1 MRKNPD
7 ARKIRTSGFLC
18 VSRARSARRSFRAPA
33 HMEFLPRSAPSAA
46 FWGSGFWARTRW
58 QEAFFRCS
66 HRVHRRPQRAT
77 GTSSRRTPCR
87 PKFPPEGAASRALPE
102 RSSLRCPSRPGMSPP
117 AHGGPAK
124 PEGSFEK
131 AAFSREA
138 PFCAAI
144 AAAQQGAQCSQHWW
158 GCVRKPGRHCR
169 SLEAA
174 PRRRP
179 MRWRWRGQ
187 WRARRGKPW

>member
-1 MRKNPD
+1 MPGREGQ
-7 ARKIRTSGFLC
+7 RRLLLSG
-18 VSRARSARRSFRAPA
+18 RARDA
-33 HMEFLPRSAPSAA
+33 APSGGNFGLQGVLRLLVPVALCA
-46 FWGSGFWARTRW
+46 
-58 QEAFFRCS
+58 
-66 HRVHRRPQRAT
+66 QRAT

-102 RSSLRCPSRPGMSPP
+102 RSSLRCPSRPGTSPP

-124 PEGSFEK
+124 PESSFGK
-131 AAFSREA
+131 AAFSRAA
-138 PFCAAI
+138 PFEAAI
-144 AAAQQGAQCSQHWW
+144 AAARQGARYIRHWW
-158 GCVRKPGRHCR
+158 ACVRKPGRHCR

-174 PRRRP
+174 PRHRP